1 MKFSLR
7 PTPEQE
13 ELLLEHGSAARL
25 IWNLALEQSNYYS
38 RRRGPAPNFVAVA
51 HQLTELRQDSEL
63 RQSSPWVAGA
73 SSIVQQQALRD
84 LDQAFKNWWR
94 NPGHFGRPT
103 WRRKGQ
109 HESFRIVGSQ
119 ASRFERLSRHR
130 ARVLIPKVGWV
141 DFRWSRNPA
150 GAKSYR
156 VRRDRAG
163 RWWISFSLIP
173 APLEG
178 PGNGSSVGIDCGVA
192 HPFVTSEGDMYQLPG
207 FTEGEQTRLYK
218 LQRKLARQQKG
229 SKSRETTKRSMASLR
244 HREIDRRKDVIEK
257 LTTNLARNYDQ
268 IMIEDLK
275 ISNMT
280 RSAKGTLTEPGKNV
294 AQKTGLNRAILNSG
308 WGLFAQRLEHKAA
321 GRVTKINPAYTSQTC
336 NACRNA
342 CRKNRESQAIFHCRN
357 CGHEANAD
365 VNAALNIKAAG
376 QAVSASGGYRRSK
389 PAFEART
396 TAEPLLV

>member
-1 MKFSLR
+1 MKFSLL

-13 ELLLEHGSAARL
+13 ELLLQHSSAARL

-51 HQLTELRQDSEL
+51 HQLTELRQDS
-63 RQSSPWVAGA
+63 PWVAEG

-84 LDQAFKNWWR
+84 LDQAFRNWWK
-94 NPGHFGRPT
+94 NPRHFGRPT
-103 WRRKGQ
+103 WRSKGR
-109 HESFRIVGSQ
+109 HESFRVVGPQ
-119 ASRFERLSRHR
+119 AGRFSRHR

-156 VRRDRAG
+156 VRQDRAG
-163 RWWISFSLIP
+163 RWWIAFSLIP

-178 PGNGSSVGIDCGVA
+178 PGNGSSIGIDCGVT
-192 HPFVTSEGDMYQLPG
+192 HPFVTSEGDMHHLPG
-207 FTEGEQTRLYK
+207 FTKGEKTRLYK
-218 LQRKLARQQKG
+218 LQRKLARQDKG
-229 SKSRETTKRSMASLR
+229 SKSREITKRSMASLR
-244 HREIDRRKDVIEK
+244 HREIDRHKDVIEK

-342 CRKNRESQAIFHCRN
+342 CRKNR
-357 CGHEANAD
+357 
-365 VNAALNIKAAG
+365 
-376 QAVSASGGYRRSK
+376 
-389 PAFEART
+389 
-396 TAEPLLV
+396 

>member
-1 MKFSLR
+1 MKFSLL

-13 ELLLEHGSAARL
+13 ELLLQHSSAARL

-51 HQLTELRQDSEL
+51 HQLTELRQDS
-63 RQSSPWVAGA
+63 PWVAEG

-84 LDQAFKNWWR
+84 LDQAFRNWWK
-94 NPGHFGRPT
+94 NPRHFGRPT
-103 WRRKGQ
+103 WRSKGR
-109 HESFRIVGSQ
+109 HESFRVVGPQ
-119 ASRFERLSRHR
+119 AGRFERLSRHR

-156 VRRDRAG
+156 VRQDRAG
-163 RWWISFSLIP
+163 RWWIAFSLIP

-178 PGNGSSVGIDCGVA
+178 PGNGSSIGIDCGVT
-192 HPFVTSEGDMYQLPG
+192 HPFVTSEGDMHHLPG
-207 FTEGEQTRLYK
+207 FTKGEKTRLYK
-218 LQRKLARQQKG
+218 LQRKLARQDKG
-229 SKSRETTKRSMASLR
+229 SKSREITKRSMASLR
-244 HREIDRRKDVIEK
+244 HREIDRHKDVIEK

-376 QAVSASGGYRRSK
+376 QAVSASGGYQRRSW
-389 PAFEART
+389 PAKLEPSAK
-396 TAEPLLV
+396 PLLV